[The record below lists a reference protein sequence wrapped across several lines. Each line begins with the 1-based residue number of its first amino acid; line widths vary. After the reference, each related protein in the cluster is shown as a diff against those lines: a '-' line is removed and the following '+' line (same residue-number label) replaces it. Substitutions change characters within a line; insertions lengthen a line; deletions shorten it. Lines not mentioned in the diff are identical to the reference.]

1 MTLFGRSCIDRQ
13 ALRNS
18 DESKPSHYKVAR
30 LRTRLARL
38 RHRLRAPANGSAPLP
53 NFPQPTYDMCNVIQ
67 PSLYLRDANANRVH
81 RGDASEPAQQRITQ
95 DRWFTPG
102 CTLEHMRSAL
112 RSLTRWI
119 ECSTGRRDRT
129 IAAGNQNE
137 HLQQLP

>member
-53 NFPQPTYDMCNVIQ
+53 NIPQPTYDMCNVIQ

-81 RGDASEPAQQRITQ
+81 RGDASEPAQQWITQ
-95 DRWFTPG
+95 DRRFTWLHPG
-102 CTLEHMRSAL
+102 THAQRPTLAH
-112 RSLTRWI
+112 SL
-119 ECSTGRRDRT
+119 DRMQHWQ
-129 IAAGNQNE
+129 A
-137 HLQQLP
+137 